1 MGGKFVAF
9 KSGPQICLLARAYPL
24 MTAQDVILEIESL
37 SADERNKFE
46 AWMLEQQE
54 LREDAIDLAIIKER
68 KNEPTRDIRA
78 VLSELG
84 IQSE

>member
-1 MGGKFVAF
+1 
-9 KSGPQICLLARAYPL
+9 
-24 MTAQDVILEIESL
+24 MTAQDLILEIESL
-37 SADERNKFE
+37 AADERNKFE

-68 KNEPTRDIRA
+68 QNEPTRDLRT

-84 IQSE
+84 IQPE